1 MFILG
6 INLTQFY
13 SNLPREGYDMKTS
26 KDIMVCVT
34 QQKSCERLIKR
45 GADVRNKFDGQLHVI
60 HVVKEGWKYF
70 GKLKESDALEYLF
83 DISKSYEADLTVI
96 KAPDIE
102 ETLMNFA
109 EKNNIQ
115 IVVMGE
121 SLEKSSQQNM
131 IERFKKKLNRNI
143 ILEIVPLEEVNERA
157 V

>member
-1 MFILG
+1 
-6 INLTQFY
+6 
-13 SNLPREGYDMKTS
+13 MKKS

-34 QQKSCERLIKR
+34 QQKSCERLINR
-45 GADVRNKFDGQLHVI
+45 GAKVRNKVNGKLHVI
-60 HVVKEGWKYF
+60 HVVKEGRKYF

-102 ETLMNFA
+102 ETLIDFA
-109 EKNNIQ
+109 DKNNIQ

-121 SLEKSSQQNM
+121 SLEKSAQQNM

-143 ILEIVPLEEVNERA
+143 MLEIVPLEEVNERA